1 MSIYCYEALKPPEE
15 EIRGVIEAESRREA
29 LLKLKSQGLL
39 PLQVLEKTAGPRFA
53 KKASFEELAILLQ
66 QLAVLSRSGIPLARA
81 LQLLAGRQTS
91 GLLAQGLGVARE
103 RIEKGESLPR
113 AFKASGI
120 FPDFFCEMLS
130 AAQTGENLEDIFLKA
145 ADFIGRA
152 EDFKN
157 RLSSALVYPAII
169 LSLSAIS
176 VVVILRFIVPRI
188 QQILLSFGKDLPVLT
203 KVMISAAHLIWG
215 LSFVFIPLGLLVFL
229 ALLKG
234 KGLYTVHR
242 LVLKLPVI
250 GRLWLY
256 FDLSRWSYISGLLL
270 EAGVSLPLALSV
282 GLKSMGN
289 LSLRQKFS
297 GLISQV
303 ERGEAL
309 SANLG
314 RMKIVPSLLRDL
326 VATGEESG
334 QLPVMLR
341 SASDIY
347 LQAGDHLVEK
357 TLKLVEPLTILIIGG
372 IVAYI
377 VVSVILPIMEI
388 SSAVRL

>member
-1 MSIYCYEALKPPEE
+1 MSVYSYEALKPPEE
-15 EIRGVIEAESRREA
+15 EIKGIIEAESKREV

-39 PLQVLEKTAGPRFA
+39 PLQVLEKAPGPRFT
-53 KKASFEELAILLQ
+53 KKASLEEIAILLQ
-66 QLAVLSRSGIPLARA
+66 QLAVLSRSGIPLTRA
-81 LQLLAGRQTS
+81 LQLLAGRQTN

-103 RIEKGESLPR
+103 KIEKGESLPQ
-113 AFKASGI
+113 AFKASGL

-152 EDFKN
+152 EEFKH
-157 RLSSALVYPAII
+157 RLGSALVYPAII
-169 LSLSAIS
+169 LFLSAVS

-188 QQILLSFGKDLPVLT
+188 QQILLDFGKDLPVLT
-203 KVMISAAHLIWG
+203 KAMISAANLVWG
-215 LSFVFIPLGLLVFL
+215 LSFVILPLGLVVFF
-229 ALLKG
+229 ALFNG
-234 KGLYTVHR
+234 KGLSTVHR
-242 LVLKLPVI
+242 LALRFPVV

-256 FDLSRWSYISGLLL
+256 FDLSRWAYISGLLL
-270 EAGVSLPLALSV
+270 EAGVSLPQALSI

-289 LSLRQKFS
+289 LFLRRRFS
-297 GLISQV
+297 ELIGPV

-309 SANLG
+309 SVNLG
-314 RMKIVPSLLRDL
+314 HLEMVPSLLRDL

-334 QLPVMLR
+334 QLSVMLW

-347 LQAGDHLVEK
+347 LQEGDHLIEK
-357 TLKLVEPLTILIIGG
+357 TLKLVEPLTILIIGA